1 MPSSNGLGFNMQQT
15 RTAPVQ
21 PTPVATP
28 APVSTSIFIT
38 MPASLTKVVT
48 SAMPMFKGFLPLFL
62 LSAAAGAL
70 PLVVEY
76 VHEIDYTSNVT
87 RGLFT
92 GAAALVALSTLVVDC
107 CTLYNMVLMFY
118 TALEVLVVDKTL
130 TYAMDAG
137 TPDYAMGLAY
147 AGAVVVIVHLVPF
160 FTTDSS
166 FVLTL
171 FAVAGVPVN
180 AALALFV
187 IGDMFVMLLV
197 ASFAFLAMV
206 RVVVVTDKYKPSMLT
221 KLRESLESGDFLSC
235 K

>member
-1 MPSSNGLGFNMQQT
+1 MPSSSLGFNMQQT
-15 RTAPVQ
+15 RTA
-21 PTPVATP
+21 TIATKP
-28 APVSTSIFIT
+28 QTAPETRSQSIYIT
-38 MPASLTKVVT
+38 MPASITKVVS
-48 SAMPMFKGFLPLFL
+48 SAMPMFKGFLPLLL
-62 LSAAAGAL
+62 LSAAVGAL
-70 PLVVEY
+70 PLVVLY
-76 VHEIDYTSNVT
+76 VDDIDYMSNVT

-92 GAAALVALSTLVVDC
+92 GAAALVSLSTLVVDC
-107 CTLYNMVLMFY
+107 CTLYNMVLMLY
-118 TALEVLVVDKTL
+118 TALDVFVVDATL
-130 TYAMDAG
+130 QYAMDAS

-180 AALALFV
+180 AAIAMFV
-187 IGDMFVMLLV
+187 IGKTQFLLLLL

-206 RVVVVTDKYKPSMLT
+206 RVVVATDKYKPSMLT
-221 KLRESLESGDFLSC
+221 KLRESLESGDCLSC